1 MKWMNYSLIC
11 LFCGLLIVTAGCQKS
26 QSSVVNTKSGVVIH
40 SSDFT
45 GGFKERSATYEQN
58 KNKAFAP
65 KPKTTGNVIHLGD
78 GYEKIEL
85 SPLFDDAEKM

>member
-1 MKWMNYSLIC
+1 MA
-11 LFCGLLIVTAGCQKS
+11 AGCQKTS
-26 QSSVVNTKSGVVIH
+26 SSVVNTKSGVVIH

-58 KNKAFAP
+58 KTKTLP
-65 KPKTTGNVIHLGD
+65 QKPKTTGNVIHLGD